1 MSIQNVIFYFFAS
14 VLVLSAVG
22 VVSAKNPVKSILSL
36 ILAFFC
42 SSVLWMMLQAEFL
55 SLVLIF
61 LYVGA
66 VMVLFLFV
74 VMMID
79 FGSVFSE
86 QPPKVLALIGLLFL
100 TVFFAIVCL
109 ALISAHLPLIIKPF
123 APYHSLK
130 GNTFE
135 LGSLLYSKYVYEF
148 EVAGAILLVAI
159 VAAISMVFV
168 GTRKN
173 TKSQI
178 MSEQHKVKKS
188 DRLRIIKMEGD
199 V

>member
-1 MSIQNVIFYFFAS
+1 MSVQNVIFYFFAA
-14 VLVLSAVG
+14 VLILSAVG
-22 VVSAKNPVKSILSL
+22 VVSAKNPVKSILFL

-79 FGSVFSE
+79 FESAFSA

-100 TVFFAIVCL
+100 VLFFAIVCL
-109 ALISAHLPLIIKPF
+109 AMISSHLPLISTQFPG
-123 APYHSLK
+123 YHVNK
-130 GNTFE
+130 GNTLQ
-135 LGSLLYSKYVYEF
+135 LGKLLYSNYVYEF

-159 VAAISMVFV
+159 VSAISMVFV
-168 GTRKN
+168 GTRKD
-173 TKSQI
+173 TKTQV

-199 V
+199 A